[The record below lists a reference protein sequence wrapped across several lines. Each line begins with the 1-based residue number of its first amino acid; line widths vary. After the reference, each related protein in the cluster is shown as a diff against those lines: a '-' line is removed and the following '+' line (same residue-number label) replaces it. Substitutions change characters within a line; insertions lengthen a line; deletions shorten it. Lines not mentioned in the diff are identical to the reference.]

1 MSQLEK
7 LLYEFC
13 PNGVEY
19 ISISECVKNIRNIK
33 WSQKEICQYRYIDLT
48 SVDRE
53 LHQIIDTQII
63 NANNAPSRA
72 QQIVQA
78 GDVLFGTTR
87 PTLKRYCFID
97 NKYNGQICSTG
108 FCVLRADES
117 VVLQKWIYYNIASSA
132 FFDHVEKFQKGASYP
147 AISDTDVKCFK
158 IPVPPTLP

>member
-97 NKYNGQICSTG
+97 NKYVVPVSACYVRMKALCYKNGYIT
-108 FCVLRADES
+108 
-117 VVLQKWIYYNIASSA
+117 
-132 FFDHVEKFQKGASYP
+132 
-147 AISDTDVKCFK
+147 ISRHLLFLIT
-158 IPVPPTLP
+158 